1 MVLTKQPR
9 GEGPQTIS
17 ERMKILIGYD
27 GSECAEV
34 ALRDLRRAGLPVEA
48 DVLVMT
54 VADVFLPPPIKKE
67 DTFPQ
72 YVPLGVRRA
81 HEHAAKA
88 VEQARDLAE
97 NAKTQLARLF
107 PDWKLR
113 AEACADSPAWALIK
127 RGWKWKPDLIVVGS
141 HGHSALG
148 GRLILGSVSLRVLYE
163 AGTSVR
169 VARGRGEVDNVPVR
183 IIVGIDGSTDSQAAL
198 NAVVDRSWPKGSE
211 VRLVAALDTV
221 LCLSPA
227 SEESPDMKWFEVSDE
242 NDLMSL
248 RQTLEPLAEK
258 LRNVGLTASLELK
271 KGDPKQILIE
281 EAESWQADSIFVGAK
296 GMRGIERLLL
306 GSVSAAV
313 AARAHCSVEVVRP
326 KQATG

>member
-1 MVLTKQPR
+1 M
-9 GEGPQTIS
+9 S

-27 GSECAEV
+27 GSECAEA
-34 ALRDLRRAGLPVEA
+34 ALEDLRRAGLPTEA
-48 DVLVMT
+48 DVLVMS
-54 VADVFLPPPIKKE
+54 VADVFLPPPLKKE
-67 DTFPQ
+67 DAFPQ
-72 YVPLGVRRA
+72 NVPAAVRRA

-88 VEQARDLAE
+88 VEQAHDLAQK
-97 NAKTQLARLF
+97 AKTRLAKRF
-107 PDWKLR
+107 PRWELR
-113 AEACADSPAWALIK
+113 AEARGDSPAWALIK
-127 RGWKWKPDLIVVGS
+127 RAYKWKPDLIVVGS

-169 VARGRGEVDNVPVR
+169 IARGRVEVDKLPVR
-183 IIVGIDGSTDSQAAL
+183 IIVGIDGSSNSQAAL
-198 NAVVDRSWPKGSE
+198 NAVAGRSWPKGSE
-211 VRLVAALDTV
+211 VRLVVALDTV

-227 SEESPDMKWFEVSDE
+227 SEESADMKWFEVSDE
-242 NDLMSL
+242 NDLTSL
-248 RQTLEPLAEK
+248 RHTLELLANK
-258 LRNVGLTASLELK
+258 LRNVGLTVSVQLK

-326 KQATG
+326 KGS